1 MIRRPPSSPL
11 FPYPTLFRSRR
22 GSEVRRGLYS
32 TGRAMI
38 VYHVA
43 ITAAADYAT
52 RREAYRRSHIER
64 LQGLRA
70 AGILIC
76 GGPAPPGQ
84 TAHIF
89 YPLPQPGERKNT
101 IREGPHRGGGVRTRH
116 QPRSLPP
123 VVRPWGVG
131 PFGL

>member
-1 MIRRPPSSPL
+1 
-11 FPYPTLFRSRR
+11 
-22 GSEVRRGLYS
+22 
-32 TGRAMI
+32 MI
-38 VYHVA
+38 VYHIA

-76 GGPAPPGQ
+76 GGPPPHGK

-89 YPLPQPGERKNT
+89 YRLQQPGQLKNPIEEDPYWT
-101 IREGPHRGGGVRTRH
+101 GGVWTR
-116 QPRSLPP
+116 SEPP
-123 VVRPWGVG
+123 SFAPFFEPWGVI
-131 PFGL
+131 PLVLHPSRQ

>member
-64 LQGLRA
+64 MQGLRA

-76 GGPAPPGQ
+76 GGATPHGKTPPHLLRPPPPGQ
-84 TAHIF
+84 AQK
-89 YPLPQPGERKNT
+89 PN
-101 IREGPHRGGGVRTRH
+101 REDPHPTGGGRTR
-116 QPRSLPP
+116 PRA
-123 VVRPWGVG
+123 R
-131 PFGL
+131 GL

>member
-76 GGPAPPGQ
+76 GGAAPDGKTADIFYCLQQPGQ
-84 TAHIF
+84 IQKAI
-89 YPLPQPGERKNT
+89 
-101 IREGPHRGGGVRTRH
+101 EGGPSWTGGVWTRY
-116 QPRSLPP
+116 QPPRFVP
-123 VVRPWGVG
+123 V
-131 PFGL
+131 LA

>member
-43 ITAAADYAT
+43 ITAAADYST

-76 GGPAPPGQ
+76 GGPAPHGKNP
-84 TAHIF
+84 HIF
-89 YPLPQPGERKNT
+89 YRLPQPGQLKNP
-101 IREGPHRGGGVRTRH
+101 IEEDPHWAGGVWTRH
-116 QPRSLPP
+116 QPPSFAP
-123 VVRPWGVG
+123 VVEPWEM
-131 PFGL
+131 

>member
-76 GGPAPPGQ
+76 GGPAPRGKTPRIFFSLQQPGQ
-84 TAHIF
+84 LQNAVEEEP
-89 YPLPQPGERKNT
+89 Y
-101 IREGPHRGGGVRTRH
+101 
-116 QPRSLPP
+116 
-123 VVRPWGVG
+123 
-131 PFGL
+131 